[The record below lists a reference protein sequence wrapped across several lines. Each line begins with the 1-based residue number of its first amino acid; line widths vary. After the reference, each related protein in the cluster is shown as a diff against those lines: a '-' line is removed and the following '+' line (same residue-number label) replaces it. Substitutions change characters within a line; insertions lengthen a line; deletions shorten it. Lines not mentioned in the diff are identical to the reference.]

1 MHGNWW
7 HTRSFEDFFNSV
19 VNIFVKA
26 GIKDD
31 EPNIDRVHSKG
42 KQYLNKKLGKNVN
55 LCSPNLLHSVIVL
68 KLIDKT
74 RT

>member
-1 MHGNWW
+1 MHEKWW

-31 EPNIDRVHSKG
+31 ERNIDRVHSKG